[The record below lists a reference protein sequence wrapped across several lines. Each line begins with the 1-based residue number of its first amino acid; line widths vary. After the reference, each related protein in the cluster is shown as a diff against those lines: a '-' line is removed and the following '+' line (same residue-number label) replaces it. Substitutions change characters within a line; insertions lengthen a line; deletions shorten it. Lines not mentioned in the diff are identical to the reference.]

1 MGRIKVSTEPTVKRP
16 PPPQLTPFKPGQ
28 SGNPGGRPFG
38 ARSKITESFLKELQ
52 TYFDREGPALLERAG
67 QESPAA
73 LVAVYAKLLPRDI
86 ELKVSGSAI
95 LDLTEDQ
102 RTRIAESWLL
112 STESLNEPIEVK
124 AVRID
129 EPKQKVL
136 DHDEPARVK
145 RTKPAHRVSRN
156 TSGVS
161 ERDNED

>member
-28 SGNPGGRPFG
+28 SGNPFGRPFG
-38 ARSKITESFLKELQ
+38 ARNRITESFLKELQ
-52 TYFDREGPALLERAG
+52 AYFDREGPALLERAG

-86 ELKVSGSAI
+86 ELKVSGSAV
-95 LDLTEDQ
+95 LDLTDDQ
-102 RTRIAESWLL
+102 RTRIAESWIL
-112 STESLNEPIEVK
+112 SKESVNEPIEVK

-129 EPKQKVL
+129 EPKQKAL
-136 DHDEPARVK
+136 DHDEPDRV
-145 RTKPAHRVSRN
+145 RRKPRVSRH
-156 TSGVS
+156 THRVP